1 MHYLFTMP
9 RRARAVFPGIP
20 HHVTQRG
27 NNRQI
32 VFHSAGDRQWYLAA
46 LARHSQA
53 NQVRIL
59 GYALMPN
66 HVHLIAV
73 PERADS
79 LAKALQRAHSE
90 YAAAWNR
97 AGGRTGHLWQGRYFS
112 CPLDRTH
119 LMMALRYVDLNPVRA
134 GLVSSA
140 TEWKWSSARAHM
152 EPDCHDPLLDCAW
165 TNWFRRWNYSE
176 WKELLEAGNATTE
189 EWNLLRRSTRTGE
202 PFGPPDFIQQLE
214 KESGRRLRVAA
225 TGRPKKGSVPF

>member
-1 MHYLFTMP
+1 MP
-9 RRARAVFPGIP
+9 RRARVVFPGIP

-27 NNRQI
+27 NDRQA
-32 VFHSAGDRQWYLAA
+32 VFHSDGDRRCYVATLTRY
-46 LARHSQA
+46 ARA

-79 LAKALQRAHSE
+79 LAKTLQRAHSE
-90 YAAAWNR
+90 YAAGWNR
-97 AGGRTGHLWQGRYFS
+97 SGGRTGHLWQGRYYS

-140 TEWKWSSARAHM
+140 MEWKWSSAMAHI
-152 EPDCHDPLLDCAW
+152 EPGCYDPLLDCAW
-165 TNWFRRWNYSE
+165 AHWFRRWNYSE
-176 WKELLEAGNATTE
+176 WKELLQAASATSDD
-189 EWNLLRRSTRTGE
+189 WKHLRRSTHTGE
-202 PFGPPDFIQQLE
+202 PFGLPDFVLQLE
-214 KESGRRLRVAA
+214 KESGRRLRIA
-225 TGRPKKGSVPF
+225 TPGRPKRGQTPFPLG